1 MRPKG
6 LVLLLATAACNA
18 GTDANTADVGGH
30 WEFTETLEDRA
41 HGITCAD
48 TGSYEITQ
56 MGDQFNG
63 RYGQSGVCHIPGG
76 AVDNAD
82 SGTVQGGHVIGQ
94 TIRFI
99 VDANCEYDASV
110 AGMPA
115 IQLVGHARCVLQ
127 GASGT
132 LLGTWQAAR

>member
-1 MRPKG
+1 MRPKR
-6 LVLLLATAACNA
+6 LAFLLAAAACNA

-48 TGSYEITQ
+48 TGTYEITQ
-56 MGDQFNG
+56 MGDQFSG
-63 RYGQSGVCHIPGG
+63 RYGQSGVCHLPGG

-82 SGTVQGGHVIGQ
+82 SGAVQGGQVIGQ
-94 TIRFI
+94 TIRFV
-99 VDANCEYDASV
+99 VDANCEYEASV
-110 AGMPA
+110 TGMPA
-115 IQLVGHARCVLQ
+115 SQLAGHAKCILQ